1 MPFRFLSIT
10 HAFQGVAAAAAVVA
24 LSGCTQQLSVESA
37 DIPSWTAT
45 ALPTTGTAVAEG
57 AGKILN
63 RQPVSNVVTVPEGN
77 YTLVLACDGGGK
89 AFLTARVEERE
100 LIDFGAAC
108 NGARE
113 NIRLRI
119 PQSGPVEFAASS
131 VDAPLLYAYQLV
143 PRP

>member
-1 MPFRFLSIT
+1 MPFQFLSVT
-10 HAFQGVAAAAAVVA
+10 HALRGVAAAAAAVA
-24 LSGCTQQLSVESA
+24 LSGCTQQLSVENA
-37 DIPSWTAT
+37 DIPSWEAT
-45 ALPTTGTAVAEG
+45 ALPTTGTAVAKG
-57 AGKILN
+57 AGKILDA
-63 RQPVSNVVTVPEGN
+63 QPVSNIVPVPEGD

-100 LIDFGAAC
+100 LIDLGAAC

-131 VDAPLLYAYQLV
+131 VDAPLLYGYQLV
-143 PRP
+143 PRT